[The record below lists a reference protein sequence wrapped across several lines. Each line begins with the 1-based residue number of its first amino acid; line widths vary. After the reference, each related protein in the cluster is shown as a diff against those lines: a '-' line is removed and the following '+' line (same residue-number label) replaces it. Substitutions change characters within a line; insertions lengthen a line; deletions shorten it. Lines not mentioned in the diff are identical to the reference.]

1 MENKKLTKVEEAQ
14 LKMKGISTASS
25 EERNEFYQN
34 LQAKLKEF
42 DGKLS
47 KWRPRSFEKKR
58 IKGQVQQAIES
69 LKTTSGH
76 NYLTDKMKFGFI
88 AMWLD

>member
-1 MENKKLTKVEEAQ
+1 MAKKLSKVEEAQ

-34 LQAKLKEF
+34 LQTNLKEF
-42 DGKLS
+42 EEKLS
-47 KWRPRSFEKKR
+47 KWHPKSFEKKR
-58 IKGQVQQAIES
+58 IKGHVQLAIES

-76 NYLTDKMKFGFI
+76 NYLTDEMKFRFI
-88 AMWLD
+88 NSWLS